1 MIDPSAVQRRDSQAS
16 RIARA
21 LVDRVKDGS
30 YPIGQKI
37 PSERQLA
44 TEFGVSR
51 PVIREA
57 LSTVSAMDILDIQM
71 GRGAYVTA
79 APAEHIAGGGLK
91 LQDVVNVREVLEVGA
106 IELTLKNPEPA
117 LDGVRAAAERLQQAV
132 RDREDTVEPDRA
144 LHAAIVQ
151 AAGSS
156 LLASIWQTIDQQVVE
171 TIRISPHGR
180 TMSQDILDL
189 HQRLADSIINGD
201 LEAAVESSRLLYED
215 NRQFLRELL
224 Q

>member
-1 MIDPSAVQRRDSQAS
+1 MIDPSVGQRRDSQAS

-21 LVDRVKDGS
+21 LVDRIKDGS
-30 YPIGQKI
+30 YPIGKKI

-71 GRGAYVTA
+71 GRGAFVTA
-79 APAEHIAGGGLK
+79 APAEHIASGGLK

-106 IELTLKNPEPA
+106 IELALKGEAPA
-117 LDGVRAAAERLQQAV
+117 FDGIRAAAERLREAV
-132 RDREDTVEPDRA
+132 RGREDTVEPDRA

-151 AAGSS
+151 ASGSS
-156 LLASIWQTIDQQVVE
+156 LLASIWQSIDQQVVE

-189 HQRLADSIINGD
+189 HQRLADSVIDGD
-201 LEAAVESSRLLYED
+201 LDAAVDASRLLYED
-215 NRQFLRELL
+215 NRQFLRDLL

>member
-1 MIDPSAVQRRDSQAS
+1 MIDPSVVQRRDSQAS
-16 RIARA
+16 RIARV

-57 LSTVSAMDILDIQM
+57 LSTVSAMEILDIQM
-71 GRGAYVTA
+71 GRGAFVIA
-79 APAEHIAGGGLK
+79 APPDHIASGGLK

-106 IELTLKNPEPA
+106 IELTLKREAPA
-117 LDGVRAAAERLQQAV
+117 FEGVRAAAERLQQAV

-151 AAGSS
+151 ASGSS
-156 LLASIWQTIDQQVVE
+156 LLASIWQSIDQQVVE

-180 TMSQDILDL
+180 TMSQNILSL
-189 HQRLADSIINGD
+189 HQRLADAIIDKD
-201 LEAAVESSRLLYED
+201 LESAVNASRLLYED
-215 NRQFLRELL
+215 NRQFLRDLL

>member
-1 MIDPSAVQRRDSQAS
+1 MIDPSVVQRRDSQAS
-16 RIARA
+16 RIARI

-57 LSTVSAMDILDIQM
+57 LSTVGAMDILDIQM
-71 GRGAYVTA
+71 GRGAYVIA
-79 APAEHIAGGGLK
+79 APADPIASGGLK
-91 LQDVVNVREVLEVGA
+91 LQDVVNVREILEVGA
-106 IELTLKNPEPA
+106 IQLTLKKEAPA
-117 LDGVRAAAERLQQAV
+117 LEGVRAAAERLQQAA

-151 AAGSS
+151 ASGSS
-156 LLASIWQTIDQQVVE
+156 LLASIWQSIDQQVVE

-189 HQRLADSIINGD
+189 HQRLADAIINDD
-201 LEAAVESSRLLYED
+201 LDTAVNTSRLLYED